1 MDRPM
6 AEPIGCGDQY
16 TVTLLVYPEELESRA
31 NLNHTEFPVTQ
42 MLDSQLH

>member
-1 MDRPM
+1 M

-16 TVTLLVYPEELESRA
+16 TVTLLVYPEELET

-42 MLDSQLH
+42 ILDSQLH